1 MSRKNQSIF
10 PRQWAEVAV
19 QLPPAMRL
27 ALFDALCLYVIDGTM
42 PKADNPAYGAFLGF
56 MQDIKCAQARQAE
69 ISAKRAEA
77 GKKGMANRWNNKITN
92 DNKNNKCYSDI
103 TKITNVTDVI
113 TNVTNDNKNNK
124 KSIPPYNPP
133 INNIIINKQEKEG
146 GEVAR
151 AHTREEEVKEPTTA
165 ELEAKELQWLADYTK
180 PKNQAKIEQ
189 LAMSLHFESA
199 DEMRKVAGDI
209 VNRWLVEHEYH
220 PDYKAF
226 AVRMSQSLRA
236 YKRYEPTHQQNNN
249 APATYRSSISPPQS
263 RAEYREKMTQSAMQ
277 DYQDIVDLSN

>member
-27 ALFDALCLYVIDGTM
+27 ALFDALCLYITDGTM

-56 MQDIKCAQARQAE
+56 MQDIKSAQARQAE
-69 ISAKRAEA
+69 ISKKRSEA
-77 GKKGMANRWNNKITN
+77 GKKGLEKRWHSKIAN
-92 DNKNNKCYSDI
+92 DSKNSKCYNDI
-103 TKITNVTDVI
+103 AKIANATVATESI
-113 TNVTNDNKNNK
+113 ANDSKNSKCYN
-124 KSIPPYNPP
+124 PPYNPP

-146 GEVAR
+146 GEIAR
-151 AHTREEEVKEPTTA
+151 AHTREEEEKEPTTA

-277 DYQDIVDLSN
+277 DFKDIIDLTN